1 MMKRKTY
8 IFGALL
14 TLLVLTACQ
23 GGKTTAGTL
32 LHRYILIPKGE
43 EGDKT
48 VAMLA
53 YSLHNGSFS
62 QPCGNPMACKS
73 ILGYS
78 ANNLNRELF
87 KSMQGLIVCSK
98 YNKVHS

>member
-1 MMKRKTY
+1 MEHTENPPMRVVVSAN
-8 IFGALL
+8 F
-14 TLLVLTACQ
+14 CQ
-23 GGKTTAGTL
+23 AQTL

-78 ANNLNRELF
+78 A
-87 KSMQGLIVCSK
+87 K
-98 YNKVHS
+98 

>member
-1 MMKRKTY
+1 MEHTENPPMRVVVSAN
-8 IFGALL
+8 F
-14 TLLVLTACQ
+14 CQ
-23 GGKTTAGTL
+23 AQTL

-62 QPCGNPMACKS
+62 QP
-73 ILGYS
+73 
-78 ANNLNRELF
+78 
-87 KSMQGLIVCSK
+87 
-98 YNKVHS
+98 